1 MTVVVI
7 ANAESIED
15 EHSELNVSD
24 DEKEEERQGEDNDD
38 DEEDEEDDDDEDEI
52 VVREED
58 LFAAIPIEMC
68 TCEEDELTNESNNN
82 LGVDETSIIKETEV
96 KEPIADLTA
105 IDDQPTDEA
114 PIKESSIG
122 PVEEKGVPTVE
133 KDGDSGVVADGRN
146 ENQSADPEDD
156 DDEVCD
162 DDDKD
167 DGGDDG
173 GDDDGGG
180 GDDDGGDD
188 GDDGD
193 DDDDDGED
201 EVVDPMVAVKEKCG
215 ASPDCKPW
223 AKKLESCN
231 ERLEEGDLMFHGETC
246 TEELFGFVQCVAECA
261 SKYVH
266 RMVV

>member
-1 MTVVVI
+1 MTVVGI

-24 DEKEEERQGEDNDD
+24 DEKEEERLGEDDD
-38 DEEDEEDDDDEDEI
+38 DEEDDEDDEEDDEI

-58 LFAAIPIEMC
+58 LLAAVPIEMC
-68 TCEEDELTNESNNN
+68 TCKEDEFTNESNNN

-96 KEPIADLTA
+96 QEPIADLTA

-122 PVEEKGVPTVE
+122 QVEEKGVPTVE
-133 KDGDSGVVADGRN
+133 KDGDSGSVDDGRN

-162 DDDKD
+162 DDDD
-167 DGGDDG
+167 D
-173 GDDDGGG
+173 GG

-193 DDDDDGED
+193 DDDDDGD
-201 EVVDPMVAVKEKCG
+201 EVVDPMDAVKEKCG
-215 ASPDCKPW
+215 ASPDCKTW
-223 AKKLESCN
+223 AKKLENCN
-231 ERLEEGDLMFHGETC
+231 ERLEEGDLLFHGETC
-246 TEELFGFVQCVAECA
+246 TEELFGFVQCVADCA